1 MNKHKTNN
9 QQKERIE
16 NMKLIHLLQAYEFEE
31 LMPVINDMFPG
42 TTKYRKA
49 LKEAYDILL
58 QLKPVESKKN
68 IRYKLLHDANGN
80 ESFMGA
86 EDANFATTWE
96 VCLGKEVIREKGVDR
111 KSTRLNSSH
120 ANISYAVF
128 CLKKK

>member
-1 MNKHKTNN
+1 
-9 QQKERIE
+9 
-16 NMKLIHLLQAYEFEE
+16 MKLIHLLQAYEFEE

-96 VCLGKEVIREKGVDR
+96 VCLGKEVIREKGVD
-111 KSTRLNSSH
+111 LNDIEMA
-120 ANISYAVF
+120 ANSLVNL
-128 CLKKK
+128 CLLGRYPKAFEEAHQLLMKG